1 MDEPEPDPGA
11 QRPGRSGEDLAAAY
25 LREKG
30 IAILERN
37 YRCRAG
43 EIDIV
48 ARDGG
53 VVVFVEVKERR
64 SESHG
69 TAVEAVTWRKR
80 QRIVRAARVYAAV
93 HQLAD
98 APVRFDVLAIDWG
111 PSGPRVR
118 HDAGAFG
125 ED

>member
-1 MDEPEPDPGA
+1 MDEPRA
-11 QRPGRSGEDLAAAY
+11 ARPGRSGEDLAAAY
-25 LREKG
+25 LQRKG
-30 IAILERN
+30 MAILARN

-43 EIDIV
+43 EIDLV
-48 ARDGG
+48 ARDGA

-80 QRIVRAARVYAAV
+80 QRVLRAARVYASV
-93 HQLAD
+93 NGLTD
-98 APVRFDVLAIDWG
+98 APVRFDVLAIDWVA
-111 PSGPRVR
+111 SGPRVR

-125 ED
+125 ES

>member
-1 MDEPEPDPGA
+1 MGEPRDVAAGPP
-11 QRPGRSGEDLAAAY
+11 GEDLACRLPAAEG
-25 LREKG
+25 L
-30 IAILERN
+30 AILERN

-80 QRIVRAARVYAAV
+80 RRIVRAARLYAAAHAV
-93 HQLAD
+93 WRTHRSASTWWRSTGGLRDPA
-98 APVRFDVLAIDWG
+98 
-111 PSGPRVR
+111 
-118 HDAGAFG
+118 
-125 ED
+125 